1 MQRSSATVVALVGG
15 GTAELLGG
23 LGRAGGV
30 RAVSVDPALEP
41 IERAVAAQRGTTGAG
56 APLAVHDADPLAA
69 VVAAWAR
76 LFDGTG
82 AVGELEVARVAVVQ
96 RWRAGAFDLP
106 DFYVLLDPD
115 EWDPTLRHWYLGVL
129 AGAAPSRVLP
139 VRGGEE
145 VPAALRRLPAG
156 RWWPE
161 LGRLLDGVERQVPD
175 ALVTPEPDAPALLR
189 PGR

>member
-1 MQRSSATVVALVGG
+1 VA
-15 GTAELLGG
+15 
-23 LGRAGGV
+23 
-30 RAVSVDPALEP
+30 
-41 IERAVAAQRGTTGAG
+41 
-56 APLAVHDADPLAA
+56 
-69 VVAAWAR
+69 AAWAR

-82 AVGELEVARVAVVQ
+82 MVGELEVARAAVVQ

-115 EWDPTLRHWYLGVL
+115 GWDPTVRHWYLGVL
-129 AGAAPSRVLP
+129 TGAAPSRVIP
-139 VRGGEE
+139 VRGTDE

-161 LGRLLDGVERQVPD
+161 LGRLLEGVERQVPD
-175 ALVTPEPDAPALLR
+175 ALVTPEAVAPALLQ